1 MSSAPTSKPICDCI
15 RDRYLLAISS
25 CRVMEDG
32 GMEGGREGGSEER
45 SEGEGEGDGEGEI
58 LMGGYL
64 QTIGI
69 HSYMAYY
76 VIVSIM

>member
-1 MSSAPTSKPICDCI
+1 
-15 RDRYLLAISS
+15 
-25 CRVMEDG
+25 MEAWR
-32 GMEGGREGGSEER
+32 EGGREGGREGVNRGREER
-45 SEGEGEGDGEGEI
+45 SEGDGEGEI